1 MNYWIVIILVIVIT
15 TIKKMKI
22 LGLNIR
28 RIKDKKELKNIL
40 IVFNQKET
48 DIKNIEDGYNFL
60 LNDNFLMGY
69 KCLSENHIIVYMLKD
84 DTKNK
89 DNIYIR
95 KKIKIFKAFIE
106 RQAIRK
112 HKNVVSGVRID
123 RKEAIKLNDYLFD
136 YRTNPI
142 ELEDGYSY
150 ILYKNFIK

>member
-1 MNYWIVIILVIVIT
+1 
-15 TIKKMKI
+15 MK
-22 LGLNIR
+22 L
-28 RIKDKKELKNIL
+28 
-40 IVFNQKET
+40 NQKET